1 MASDT
6 PLVDGLP
13 EPLSADPLPLFASWF
28 KDARERRTQPN
39 PDAMVL
45 ATVDSAGNP
54 AARVVLCKRLVAD
67 AGYVVFFT
75 NYESRKSRE
84 LSAHPRAAAVFHWDA
99 LHRQVRVEGPVIRSP
114 EAESDEYF
122 ASRALDSR
130 IGAWASAQSEPL
142 ASRDLLVE
150 KVRQTAARF
159 GVQPGATNGVVPRP
173 PHWGGYRLWVESIEL
188 WMEGTNR
195 VHDRAVWKRTLQ
207 RQDTFTFSASP
218 WRGTRLNP

>member
-84 LSAHPRAAAVFHWDA
+84 LS
-99 LHRQVRVEGPVIRSP
+99 GSP
-114 EAESDEYF
+114 EAT
-122 ASRALDSR
+122 R
-130 IGAWASAQSEPL
+130 IRHTSAM
-142 ASRDLLVE
+142 
-150 KVRQTAARF
+150 AARPHF
-159 GVQPGATNGVVPRP
+159 ISAEPRP
-173 PHWGGYRLWVESIEL
+173 YNTPSSTRGGGCSTGIVS
-188 WMEGTNR
+188 
-195 VHDRAVWKRTLQ
+195 V
-207 RQDTFTFSASP
+207 
-218 WRGTRLNP
+218 